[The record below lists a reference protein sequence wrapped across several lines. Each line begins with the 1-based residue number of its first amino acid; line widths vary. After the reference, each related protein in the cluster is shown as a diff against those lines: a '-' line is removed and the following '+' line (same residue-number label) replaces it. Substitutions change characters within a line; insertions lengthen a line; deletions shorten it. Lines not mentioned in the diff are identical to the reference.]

1 LAGRIRDEDIAAVR
15 ERSPIDEVVGEY
27 LQLRNAGG
35 GSLKGLCP
43 FHDEKTPSFNVTP
56 SRGLF
61 YCLAGDTR
69 VLTWGGVRPIRE
81 LAGGTHRILA
91 RSGNWVDAPFFSFG
105 VQPLLRL
112 TISRNGVRK
121 DIYATPEHRW
131 FVRSGKTQSSERE
144 VLTKDLKPRHRLVSK
159 FPRARIKR
167 TTPSP
172 FGIAHG
178 LTFGDGTRSGSG
190 SMAQLDAVKDTELI
204 KWFPLSLVTQYGRQ
218 LLVHHL
224 PRFFKELPRLD
235 ESVSYLYGWLAGY
248 FAADGCVSDTGMVM
262 LNCADRGHLEHV
274 RAVCT
279 RLGIGTYGI
288 TEQVRCGFPG
298 REPSS
303 IFRIILI
310 NSDLTDDFFLL
321 NHHRLRFASIKRA
334 FERRGWVVQE
344 VAQTERVEEVFCAVV
359 NEGHAF
365 VLEDNILTGNCF
377 SCAEGGDVISFV
389 QKVDNLSF
397 AEAVERLAARAGIEL
412 RYEQGGHVPGQEQ
425 SLRRRLIAAHRAA
438 AEFYSE
444 RLRSADAVAGRDFLA
459 SRGFDLEQ
467 ADSFGVGYA
476 PDSWEA
482 LTGHLRGRGF
492 TDAELL
498 TGGLARDG
506 RRGPVDRFRGRLIW
520 PIRDLTGDVIAF
532 GARRLAERDD
542 GPKYLNTPETP
553 LFRKSTVLYG
563 ADMARREIA
572 QRRQAVIVEG
582 YTDVMACH
590 LAGVKTAV
598 ATSGTSFGD
607 GHIRILR
614 RLLMDASEFRGEVIF
629 TFDGDAAGQRAAL
642 RAFGMEDRFVTQTF
656 VTVQPDGLD
665 PCDLRLARGDAAVR
679 DLIARRVPLFEFA
692 IRSEVNRFDLETIEG
707 RLAAL
712 DAAAP
717 IVGRIKDEGL
727 RKRYAISLD
736 RWLGLMDESFV
747 LDRVRA
753 HGGPDRA
760 RASRQAPPD
769 GPGPSGGRP
778 AAGARGAPGT
788 PADRRARGNGG
799 RPAAGPAESAG
810 DGRGA
815 AYDPRDPV
823 VRVEREA
830 LKLAVQRPGL
840 CGPGFAALGADA
852 FTVPAHAE
860 VFRLICEHSGW
871 DGEGQPGAAGTGPA
885 AGGASRARA
894 GQSGREWAR
903 ELLEAATDEQ
913 SRALVTQLAVEPLR
927 TPGADGEPDARYVS
941 AVLARVEELAVS
953 RLISGVKSRLQR
965 MDPVEAQATYNRLFG
980 DLIGLEQRRKVLID
994 RASGAL

>member
-1 LAGRIRDEDIAAVR
+1 VAGRIRDEDIAAVR

-27 LQLRNAGG
+27 LHLRNAGG

-61 YCLAGDTR
+61 YC
-69 VLTWGGVRPIRE
+69 
-81 LAGGTHRILA
+81 
-91 RSGNWVDAPFFSFG
+91 
-105 VQPLLRL
+105 
-112 TISRNGVRK
+112 
-121 DIYATPEHRW
+121 
-131 FVRSGKTQSSERE
+131 
-144 VLTKDLKPRHRLVSK
+144 
-159 FPRARIKR
+159 
-167 TTPSP
+167 
-172 FGIAHG
+172 
-178 LTFGDGTRSGSG
+178 
-190 SMAQLDAVKDTELI
+190 
-204 KWFPLSLVTQYGRQ
+204 
-218 LLVHHL
+218 
-224 PRFFKELPRLD
+224 
-235 ESVSYLYGWLAGY
+235 
-248 FAADGCVSDTGMVM
+248 FA
-262 LNCADRGHLEHV
+262 
-274 RAVCT
+274 
-279 RLGIGTYGI
+279 
-288 TEQVRCGFPG
+288 
-298 REPSS
+298 
-303 IFRIILI
+303 
-310 NSDLTDDFFLL
+310 
-321 NHHRLRFASIKRA
+321 
-334 FERRGWVVQE
+334 
-344 VAQTERVEEVFCAVV
+344 
-359 NEGHAF
+359 
-365 VLEDNILTGNCF
+365 
-377 SCAEGGDVISFV
+377 CAEGGDVISFV
-389 QKVDNLSF
+389 QKVDSLSF
-397 AEAVERLAARAGIEL
+397 AEAVERLAARASIEL
-412 RYEQGGHVPGQEQ
+412 RYEQGGQVPGQEQ

-438 AEFYSE
+438 ANFYSE

-467 ADSFGVGYA
+467 AESFGVGYA

-498 TGGLARDG
+498 TGGLAREG

-532 GARRLAERDD
+532 GARRLDERDD

-563 ADMARREIA
+563 ADMAKREIA

-590 LAGVKTAV
+590 LAGVPTAV

-665 PCDLRLARGDAAVR
+665 PCDLRLAHGDAAVR

-736 RWLGLMDESFV
+736 RWLGLMDERFV
-747 LDRVRA
+747 LDRVLA
-753 HGGPDRA
+753 HAGPDRA
-760 RASRQAPPD
+760 RMPRQAPLG
-769 GPGPSGGRP
+769 GPEPVGRRP
-778 AAGARGAPGT
+778 AAGPHGAPGT
-788 PADRRARGNGG
+788 PADRGPRGNGRG
-799 RPAAGPAESAG
+799 PGGGQAASPEDSHGPAH
-810 DGRGA
+810 
-815 AYDPRDPV
+815 DPRDPV

-840 CGPGFAALGADA
+840 CGPGFAALGPDA
-852 FTVPAHAE
+852 FTVPAHAG
-860 VFRLICEHSGW
+860 VFRLICERSGW
-871 DGEGQPGAAGTGPA
+871 DGESQPGTAGAGIAGGGEDQYAAAGGGQPGAAGAGVAGGGQPGA
-885 AGGASRARA
+885 AGAGAGGGGAGRA
-894 GQSGREWAR
+894 GPGQSAREWAR
-903 ELLEAATDEQ
+903 ELREAAPDEQ

-965 MDPVEAQATYNRLFG
+965 MDPVAAQADYNRLFG